1 MNFRWF
7 LDWILDWILDWF
19 LYWMLD
25 WILYWSFRLNFR
37 FNFRFQFHRAAPPPG
52 GGGSSGSLVDDGHGA
67 GGQLHQLFAALANIE
82 IRSDGAKCNKLLFFR
97 AKNEGSVCHKKRA
110 ETESEAKIER
120 MPVLNKDETRTFNCL
135 QRRSTH
141 AKTKSN
147 LFSSC
152 VAKI

>member
-1 MNFRWF
+1 MATS
-7 LDWILDWILDWF
+7 
-19 LYWMLD
+19 LYHYQFVEIVW
-25 WILYWSFRLNFR
+25 WSTASTCFD
-37 FNFRFQFHRAAPPPG
+37 A
-52 GGGSSGSLVDDGHGA
+52 VDYQHHDGHGA

-82 IRSDGAKCNKLLFFR
+82 IRSDDAKCNKLLLFR

>member
-1 MNFRWF
+1 MATS
-7 LDWILDWILDWF
+7 
-19 LYWMLD
+19 LYHYQFVEIVW
-25 WILYWSFRLNFR
+25 WSTASTCFD
-37 FNFRFQFHRAAPPPG
+37 A
-52 GGGSSGSLVDDGHGA
+52 VDHQHHDGHGA

-82 IRSDGAKCNKLLFFR
+82 IRSDGAKCNKLLFLR
-97 AKNEGSVCHKKRA
+97 AKHEGA

-120 MPVLNKDETRTFNCL
+120 MPVLKKDEERKCNCL